1 MIYAPVNKIIPH
13 SVVDGVGNRMA
24 VFFQG
29 CNFRCSY
36 CHNPETINVCNNCG
50 ECVKV
55 CPASALVRTDNKV
68 IYAKE
73 LCIDCDECI
82 KTCKNLSSPKI
93 SFYTPAQLSEIAK
106 EQIPFISGVTCSGG
120 ESTLQSDFMT
130 QFFRLNRANG
140 LTNLIDTNGG
150 IDLSEKPDLM
160 AVTDGVMLD
169 IKAFEKNDHQKLT
182 GTDNSI
188 VLKNAQYLACVG
200 KLTELRTVC
209 LSDADNIKIVT
220 GILSLLSD
228 TPALNELTYKII
240 RYRSFGVR
248 EEFSHLSAPPE
259 EEMQRI
265 FDIVKSFGV
274 KNVVLI

>member
-50 ECVKV
+50 DCVKV
-55 CPASALVRTDNKV
+55 CPTSALVRTYNKV
-68 IYAKE
+68 IYSKE

-93 SFYTPAQLSEIAK
+93 SFYTPTQLAEIAK
-106 EQIPFISGVTCSGG
+106 EKIPFISGVTCSGG
-120 ESTLQSDFMT
+120 ESTLQSDFMEE
-130 QFFRLNRANG
+130 FFRLNRANG

-169 IKAFEKNDHQKLT
+169 IKAFEKNDHLKLT
-182 GTDNSI
+182 AFDNSI
-188 VLKNAQYLACVG
+188 VLKNAQYLACIG

-228 TPALNELTYKII
+228 TPALDELTYKII

-248 EEFSHLSAPPE
+248 EEFSHLSAPAE

-265 FDIVKSFGV
+265 FDTVKSFGV